1 MEGYKINIKKSG
13 VFLLIY
19 TNNETSEKEIEE
31 LFIHNSMRTRKYQG
45 KKINQGSDRSI
56 Q

>member
-1 MEGYKINIKKSG
+1 VEGYKINIKKSG

-31 LFIHNSMRTRKYQG
+31 LFHPQEHENKKIPRKKKLTRK
-45 KKINQGSDRSI
+45 
-56 Q
+56 